1 MKDNY
6 TAILA
11 SYVTY
16 KELYRNGNYRSS
28 YQVLAEFIKYI
39 ISVNKLYAFSIGEL
53 KTSIENEFGFHLPDA
68 VLKSALKKIDF
79 IIRGVEGNYSVI
91 VDSINV
97 DGVLEQYKDL
107 AENEGSQIL
116 EQLVSYVQNE
126 QGCKLDNREK
136 RDLNRAFVTY
146 LIDESNGN
154 RYQEMISSFILKN
167 ADNPDMTAYLN
178 SVREGG
184 ILYTGLNYNIV
195 DLGSLKN
202 NLTLYLDMEV
212 LFDIYGYNGE
222 IFQQLALDLINLVRD
237 ANKKTKKVH
246 LRYFEETK
254 RDIDLF
260 FLRAEEIVKGTIL
273 LKDNVAMKAITN
285 GCKDLTDVSDR
296 QADFYHKL
304 QYTYG
309 VLEDEKKSYYGE
321 SDYIANLEGIFSEEE
336 KKNPDVETA
345 VRLISHINKLRD
357 NKNYYEYTD
366 AGYIFITETW
376 KTQECSKKIIEKI
389 GSEISSDKRIVGYAI
404 SMSMMTN
411 ILWYKLNKGFGG
423 NTFPEN
429 VNSILKAKIVLSNFI
444 TQNVSKTFYKFK
456 EDYKNGRLD
465 ERQLAARLL
474 ALREKAMKP
483 EEISLDNLEDNLNFD
498 PKYLGRFEE
507 ECELHKAKIKQ
518 SELVLE
524 DYVSEIEKLKD
535 TIESQTSSEEKQKAE
550 SAAALTEKDEI
561 IQSQSIELERYR
573 TEKARK
579 KNREIFIK
587 KIFIFSWRIFIRII
601 VLAVIGFASYKVA
614 KFVKA
619 DAANTVAIIVTV
631 LGIFVGVIDVVRNVY
646 KDIFVKN
653 DTNTMQNS
661 K

>member
-1 MKDNY
+1 M
-6 TAILA
+6 
-11 SYVTY
+11 
-16 KELYRNGNYRSS
+16 
-28 YQVLAEFIKYI
+28 
-39 ISVNKLYAFSIGEL
+39 
-53 KTSIENEFGFHLPDA
+53 
-68 VLKSALKKIDF
+68 
-79 IIRGVEGNYSVI
+79 
-91 VDSINV
+91 
-97 DGVLEQYKDL
+97 
-107 AENEGSQIL
+107 
-116 EQLVSYVQNE
+116 
-126 QGCKLDNREK
+126 
-136 RDLNRAFVTY
+136 
-146 LIDESNGN
+146 
-154 RYQEMISSFILKN
+154 
-167 ADNPDMTAYLN
+167 
-178 SVREGG
+178 
-184 ILYTGLNYNIV
+184 
-195 DLGSLKN
+195 
-202 NLTLYLDMEV
+202 
-212 LFDIYGYNGE
+212 
-222 IFQQLALDLINLVRD
+222 
-237 ANKKTKKVH
+237 
-246 LRYFEETK
+246 
-254 RDIDLF
+254 
-260 FLRAEEIVKGTIL
+260 
-273 LKDNVAMKAITN
+273 
-285 GCKDLTDVSDR
+285 
-296 QADFYHKL
+296 
-304 QYTYG
+304 
-309 VLEDEKKSYYGE
+309 
-321 SDYIANLEGIFSEEE
+321 
-336 KKNPDVETA
+336 
-345 VRLISHINKLRD
+345 
-357 NKNYYEYTD
+357 
-366 AGYIFITETW
+366 
-376 KTQECSKKIIEKI
+376 
-389 GSEISSDKRIVGYAI
+389 
-404 SMSMMTN
+404 
-411 ILWYKLNKGFGG
+411 
-423 NTFPEN
+423 
-429 VNSILKAKIVLSNFI
+429 LSNFI